1 MITSAFPAYGPLR
14 RRDVLLDGIT
24 TGKQADRQ
32 QEEQIMTKRIRLPAV
47 TIDAGKVRL
56 GGIINPLP
64 RVVADA
70 GKVRLGGIAPIV

>member
-1 MITSAFPAYGPLR
+1 MMS
-14 RRDVLLDGIT
+14 
-24 TGKQADRQ
+24 
-32 QEEQIMTKRIRLPAV
+32 KRIRLPAV
-47 TIDAGKVRL
+47 TIDVGKVRL